1 VEEKIMTERMV
12 LTEPEALELLA
23 HLTASAETSLFEP
36 DLYGPFR
43 LIDAASQLA
52 GRVLQHDPGDHRGF
66 WEAIKAEI
74 DVKKIWLMSDRSNF
88 REFLRQ
94 MPAKVAQELTSRE
107 EMEKGEK

>member
-1 VEEKIMTERMV
+1 MTERMA
-12 LTEPEALELLA
+12 LTEPEALQLLA
-23 HLTASAETSLFEP
+23 HLAASAEISLVEP

-52 GRVLQHDPGDHRGF
+52 GYVLQHDPGDRRDF
-66 WEAIKAEI
+66 WEAIKTEI
-74 DVKKIWLMSDRSNF
+74 DCKKIWLMSDRSNF

-107 EMEKGEK
+107 EMEEGER